1 MHFLRSLPIISIL
14 LLQVQYIIAQKKEA
28 LCIGDRLEIW
38 SETLQENRV
47 LNIYLPEGYHPD
59 SSSTYPLIVLLDG
72 GMDEDFLHVAGIAQF
87 AHFPWVS
94 GMPASIIVG
103 IENTDRKRDFTSPSQ
118 NKLDQKE
125 LPSSGGSAAF
135 IQFIK
140 DEMLPLLHQTY
151 PITDKSTIIG
161 QSLGGL
167 LATEILF
174 KHPSIF
180 DNYIIVSPS
189 LWWDDERLLE
199 ANDLQFAPVSSVFIA
214 VGKEGEIMERTAKE
228 LFQKIQGHATAPK
241 KIKFLFLEECDHG
254 NALHLSVYY
263 AFEFLFSAK
272 N

>member
-1 MHFLRSLPIISIL
+1 MHFLRSLLIISIL
-14 LLQVQYIIAQKKEA
+14 LLQVQYSFAQKKEA

-47 LNIYLPEGYHPD
+47 LNIYLPEAYHPD

-103 IENTDRKRDFTSPSQ
+103 IENTDRKRDFTSPSEY
-118 NKLDQKE
+118 KLDQKE

-135 IQFIK
+135 IQFIQE
-140 DEMLPLLHQTY
+140 EMLPLLHQTY
-151 PITDKSTIIG
+151 PIADKSTIID

-174 KHPSIF
+174 KHHPSIF

-189 LWWDDERLLE
+189 LWWDDERLLS

-214 VGKEGEIMERTAKE
+214 GGKEGEIMQHPPRNFFKKSKVMQQHQKNKVP
-228 LFQKIQGHATAPK
+228 LFRRMRPWKCTSFIG
-241 KIKFLFLEECDHG
+241 LLR
-254 NALHLSVYY
+254 L
-263 AFEFLFSAK
+263 
-272 N
+272 